1 MIGFIQEIVNVAEK
15 YSLSVSS
22 IDTTDITL
30 LARLELFPAIYI
42 QVYRNIQKNKINMV
56 LVFGNNR
63 IYGIDNEG
71 GFTHEHPQ
79 SNPESHIPIEKSIE
93 VEEFILNCFDLLKE
107 RGIL

>member
-42 QVYRNIQKNKINMV
+42 QVYRNIQKNKTIIFIDHNKPVCTDKVYLLAV
-56 LVFGNNR
+56 LNAVFPITGKT
-63 IYGIDNEG
+63 EL
-71 GFTHEHPQ
+71 FT
-79 SNPESHIPIEKSIE
+79 
-93 VEEFILNCFDLLKE
+93 F
-107 RGIL
+107 